1 MYNYVCAK
9 KATNLYCFSRR
20 CLDNSFLPSAGHQGH
35 ISDIQNIGAHGHYL
49 WLTWPPETAYKQ
61 NKEQITGGM
70 QLFYCGCSNSWHM
83 HVPFSD
89 DRQHKTRLSSN
100 TMHKLVFSQTNYAKK
115 ASRNNMN
122 SNLSPVRSLQIVNC
136 TFSVCQPCS
145 QGRPSCPCF

>member
-1 MYNYVCAK
+1 
-9 KATNLYCFSRR
+9 
-20 CLDNSFLPSAGHQGH
+20 LPSAGHQGH

-115 ASRNNMN
+115 ASRNNIEFKPLTGKKPPDRQLYVQRLPAMQPGTPFVPLL
-122 SNLSPVRSLQIVNC
+122 LSCRGQAG
-136 TFSVCQPCS
+136 
-145 QGRPSCPCF
+145 GRWCWR